1 MNHMRWASHF
11 SLLSA
16 LFLAAGGCA
25 WDTSEDAA
33 VRPALACAGAF
44 CDDPRGDG
52 SPLPRRRG
60 TIVSDGCFPD
70 ARALATLA
78 APATHKLVEEIVLLC
93 LIPRSDG
100 AIAPT
105 DAAARDELRRVVAS
119 VQNAGIRAGGAPY
132 RVSLGVS
139 FTDETGVRFDG
150 AQTAAQFADARVR
163 GGWAD
168 ALTTL
173 LSGPN
178 SLGAD
183 AIDLNVEAV
192 PPGVR
197 SDLTVFTEDLAGKL
211 HAAPKR
217 VAVNLFVPPSLRS
230 PSDLPSGDAFNV
242 PALGAVADR
251 LRVMTLDY
259 ADRSTGPGPTIVPG
273 WAVEAARFARRQ
285 TSAPLD
291 VAIPLYG
298 NDFGPSTTRGVS
310 YLEAAG
316 LASAAS
322 TPPSRGITDAIT
334 YVYSASDGVH
344 TVWVDDARS
353 LGRTLRAWQTEALG
367 AEIGVVYFGL
377 GAEDPSLFST
387 LAGRTPR

>member
-1 MNHMRWASHF
+1 MRWMSRW
-11 SLLSA
+11 SPLPLL
-16 LFLAAGGCA
+16 LLAAVGCA

-33 VRPALACAGAF
+33 SRPALACAGAF

-52 SPLPRRRG
+52 GPLPRRRG

-70 ARALATLA
+70 ARAFATLS
-78 APATHKLVEEIVLLC
+78 APGTRQIVEEIVLLC

-105 DAAARDELRRVVAS
+105 DTAARDELRRVVAS

-150 AQTAAQFADARVR
+150 AQTAAQFADSRIR
-163 GGWAD
+163 GGWVE

-197 SDLTVFTEDLAGKL
+197 SDLTVFTEEVAGKL

-230 PSDLPSGDAFNV
+230 PSDLPSGDAFNA
-242 PALGAVADR
+242 PALGRVADR

-259 ADRSTGPGPTIVPG
+259 SDRTTGPGPTIVPG
-273 WAVEAARFARRQ
+273 WAVDAARFAR
-285 TSAPLD
+285 TKTDAPLD
-291 VAIPLYG
+291 VAVPLYG
-298 NDFGPSTTRGVS
+298 HDFGPSATRGLS

-316 LASAAS
+316 LAGSAS
-322 TPPSRGITDAIT
+322 TVPKRGITDAIS
-334 YVYSASDGVH
+334 YVYSASDGPH

-353 LGRTLRAWQTEALG
+353 LGRTLAAWQPAALEG
-367 AEIGVVYFGL
+367 DVGIVYFGL
-377 GAEDPSLFST
+377 GGEDPSLFST
-387 LAGRTPR
+387 LAARTPR

>member
-1 MNHMRWASHF
+1 MRWLSHVAPLP
-11 SLLSA
+11 LL
-16 LFLAAGGCA
+16 LLAAVGCA
-25 WDTSEDAA
+25 WDTSEEAA
-33 VRPALACAGAF
+33 SRPALACAGAF

-78 APATHKLVEEIVLLC
+78 APGTRQIVEEVVLLC

-100 AIAPT
+100 AMAPT
-105 DAAARDELRRVVAS
+105 DTGARDELRRVVAS

-150 AQTAAQFADARVR
+150 AQTTAQFADTRVR
-163 GGWAD
+163 DGWVE

-217 VAVNLFVPPSLRS
+217 VAVNVFLPPSLRR
-230 PSDLPSGDAFNV
+230 PSDLPSGDAFNAT
-242 PALGAVADR
+242 ALGNVADR

-259 ADRSTGPGPTIVPG
+259 SDRTTGPGPTVVPG
-273 WAVEAARFARRQ
+273 WAVDAARFARTQ

-291 VAIPLYG
+291 VAVPLYG
-298 NDFGPSTTRGVS
+298 NDFGPSATRGLS

-316 LASAAS
+316 LAGTA
-322 TPPSRGITDAIT
+322 TTVPKRGITDAIS
-334 YVYSASDGVH
+334 YMYSASDGVH

-353 LGRTLRAWQTEALG
+353 IGRTLAAWQPAALDG
-367 AEIGVVYFGL
+367 DVGIVYFGL
-377 GAEDPSLFST
+377 GGEESSLFST
-387 LAGRTPR
+387 LAARTPR